1 MPYVMPTFR
10 SMVRTPWLDL
20 RLKNVPDRWFEIRGV
35 LHAAIFCVAT
45 SETLHGYESENP
57 EWSFLQNPL
66 PRSPPMNNPQV
77 TRRVL

>member
-35 LHAAIFCVAT
+35 LQSACCIYHKNKGMN
-45 SETLHGYESENP
+45 LH
-57 EWSFLQNPL
+57 LL
-66 PRSPPMNNPQV
+66 PFD
-77 TRRVL
+77 